1 LFEQAASS
9 EEIGDIERRRESLI
23 RIEEE
28 VAVDEE
34 V

>member
-23 RIEEE
+23 RIEE
-28 VAVDEE
+28 VVVDE
-34 V
+34 VI